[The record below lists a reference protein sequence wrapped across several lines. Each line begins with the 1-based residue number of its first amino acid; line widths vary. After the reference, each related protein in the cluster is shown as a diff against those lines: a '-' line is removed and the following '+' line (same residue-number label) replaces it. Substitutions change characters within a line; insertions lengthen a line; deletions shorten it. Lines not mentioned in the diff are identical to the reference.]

1 MLESQFTNE
10 EYFSQFIPERDNL
23 LLELEKQA
31 LDENIPIIGPVMGQL
46 LSLLVMVTG
55 SRRVLELGTAIG
67 YSGLYIARSLAHPDS
82 ELITIEY
89 SKERAREA
97 RQNFENAGLTDK
109 ISIETGEAL
118 DIMDDLDL
126 AFDLIFI
133 DINKEAY
140 LPALHKASHLL
151 KQGGLLIADNT
162 SFTGSRKFNDAI
174 QKSREWRSVQLY
186 SFLPAHSPEH
196 DGICFA
202 VRV

>member
-31 LDENIPIIGPVMGQL
+31 VDENIPIIGPVMGQL
-46 LSLLVMVTG
+46 LSLLVLVTG

-67 YSGLYIARSLAHPDS
+67 YSGLYLARSFAHPDS
-82 ELITIEY
+82 ELITVEH
-89 SKERAREA
+89 SAERVLEA
-97 RQNFENAGLTDK
+97 QQNFETAGLTDK
-109 ISIETGEAL
+109 ISIETGKAL
-118 DIMDDLDL
+118 DIMDALEPE
-126 AFDLIFI
+126 FDLIFI

-140 LPALHKASHLL
+140 LPALHKSASLL

-162 SFTGSRKFNDAI
+162 SFTGSKEFNDAI
-174 QKSREWRSVQLY
+174 QKSQEWRSVQLY

-196 DGICFA
+196 DGICLA
-202 VRV
+202 VKV

>member
-23 LLELEKQA
+23 LLELEQQA

-46 LSLLVMVTG
+46 LSLLVIVTG

-67 YSGLYIARSLAHPDS
+67 YSGLYIARSFAHPDS
-82 ELITIEY
+82 ELITIEH
-89 SKERAREA
+89 SEDRVLEA
-97 RQNFENAGLTDK
+97 QQNFENAGLAEK
-109 ISIETGEAL
+109 INIKTGKAL
-118 DIMDDLDL
+118 DIMDDLQPS
-126 AFDLIFI
+126 FDLIFI

-140 LPALHKASHLL
+140 LPALHKSSHLL

-196 DGICFA
+196 DGICLA
-202 VRV
+202 VKV

>member
-23 LLELEKQA
+23 LLELEQQA

-46 LSLLVMVTG
+46 LSLLVIVTG

-67 YSGLYIARSLAHPDS
+67 YSGLYIARSFAHPDS
-82 ELITIEY
+82 ELITIEH
-89 SKERAREA
+89 SEDRVLEA
-97 RQNFENAGLTDK
+97 QQNFENAGLADK
-109 ISIETGEAL
+109 INIKTGKAL
-118 DIMDDLDL
+118 DVIDDLQPS
-126 AFDLIFI
+126 FDLIFI
-133 DINKEAY
+133 DINKESY
-140 LPALHKASHLL
+140 LPALHKSSHLL

-196 DGICFA
+196 DGICLA
-202 VRV
+202 VKV

>member
-1 MLESQFTNE
+1 MLESQFTNK

-23 LLELEKQA
+23 LLELEQQA

-46 LSLLVMVTG
+46 LSLLVIVTG

-67 YSGLYIARSLAHPDS
+67 YSGLHIARSFAHPDS
-82 ELITIEY
+82 ELITIEH
-89 SKERAREA
+89 SEDRVLEA
-97 RQNFENAGLTDK
+97 QQNFENAGLADK
-109 ISIETGEAL
+109 INIKTGKAL
-118 DIMDDLDL
+118 DIMDDLQPS
-126 AFDLIFI
+126 FDLIFI

-140 LPALHKASHLL
+140 LPALHKSSHLL

-196 DGICFA
+196 DGICLA
-202 VRV
+202 VKV